1 MCHMAD
7 AVLAG
12 GIRRAAMISL
22 FSADDDE
29 MIACKAGNWWEKEC
43 TKRES

>member
-29 MIACKAGNWWEKEC
+29 MIACKV
-43 TKRES
+43 R